1 MARIDL
7 LTPCFIQIYS
17 LQPLMYLFLLYGG
30 PGVHV
35 GDGVHRVD
43 NLDRD
48 RLDLSLVVL
57 KLINYYAETRSIL

>member
-1 MARIDL
+1 MTWIDL

-35 GDGVHRVD
+35 GDGVHCVD

-48 RLDLSLVVL
+48 RLDLALVVL
-57 KLINYYAETRSIL
+57 NLINFYAENRSIL